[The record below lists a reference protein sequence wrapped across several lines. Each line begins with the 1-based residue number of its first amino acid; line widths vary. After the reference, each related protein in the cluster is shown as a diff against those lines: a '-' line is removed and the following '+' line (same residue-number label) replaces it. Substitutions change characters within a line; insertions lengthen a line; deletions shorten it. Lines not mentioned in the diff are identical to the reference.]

1 MLETAVKHC
10 YIDSMTFRFHNI
22 SIALIGVFTTVLAF
36 GTGSASS
43 AEPVHWAYKS
53 IERPAVPSI
62 AEKKDWV
69 RSPIDKFILRRL
81 MDNDIQPSRR
91 AMKQT
96 LIRRVTLDLIG
107 IPPTPAQVSAFLNDD
122 QPGAYERVVDR
133 LLASPRYG
141 EKWARPW
148 LDLCH
153 YADTDGYLTDQ
164 LRPVAWRYRDWL
176 IDALN
181 QNKPFDEFTIEQIAG
196 DLLPSRSQD
205 QFIATGFLRQTLSN
219 REGGADIEEFRVLQV
234 IERVTMIGTTWLGL
248 TVGCARCHDHKYD
261 DISQQEY
268 FQFYSLLNNA
278 DEVNIDAPL
287 GGRAQEFWQ
296 SRDDYNQARQQLLA
310 ANRLA
315 IDELQKTWEQ
325 KILHAYKNPGED
337 HIWDRQ
343 YELLGLIWGGGLG
356 EGQLEGVEIAK
367 LDWAKRTQRQKND
380 LLDYFLRYGSV
391 VDPEKFSE
399 LSLSDLRGQL
409 ENLKKEYP
417 IALRAPGMQAA
428 VNKRKTR
435 IHIRGEYLDKGD
447 QVQPAVPS
455 VLPKLAVADE
465 LDPRLTLAQWLVS
478 DKNPLTS
485 RVFVNRIWQ
494 EFFGRGLVLT
504 SEDFGIQGA
513 SPTHPKL
520 LDFLAS
526 EFMSSNWDVKALQRR
541 IVLSSTYQ
549 QASTYRPELTS
560 LDPENELLARQNSL
574 RLSGETIRDSAL
586 ATSGLLSAKMGGPGV
601 RPPQP
606 ESVTLEAFGS
616 HPWDVSKD
624 EDRYR
629 RAVYT
634 FVLRTTPFAQTAVFD
649 APSPQSPCA
658 RRERSNTPLQALTLL
673 NDEVFFEAAQHLAR
687 QIDTEPEDDLDRINK
702 LFTVCL
708 QRLPEREEASLLQQ
722 LLAENRTFF
731 KSHPELIDATVGREN
746 AELNTAAW
754 VHTCSVMMNLHEF
767 ITRD

>member
-1 MLETAVKHC
+1 
-10 YIDSMTFRFHNI
+10 MTLPIKNI
-22 SIALIGVFTTVLAF
+22 SISPLGVFIAVFVYMAGSTT
-36 GTGSASS
+36 G
-43 AEPVHWAYKS
+43 AEPAHWAYKS
-53 IERPAVPSI
+53 IKTPAPPAVS
-62 AEKKDWV
+62 ERKDWGTN
-69 RSPIDKFILRRL
+69 PIDNFILRRL
-81 MDNDIQPSRR
+81 LDNDIQPSERSS
-91 AMKQT
+91 KQT

-107 IPPTPAQVSAFLNDD
+107 IPPTPEDVSAFLDD
-122 QPGAYERVVDR
+122 DRPGAYQRVVDR

-176 IDALN
+176 INSLN
-181 QNKPFDEFTIEQIAG
+181 QNKPFDEFTIEQVAG
-196 DLLPSRSQD
+196 DLLPDHSQD

-234 IERVTMIGTTWLGL
+234 IERVTMVGTTWLGL
-248 TVGCARCHDHKYD
+248 TIGCARCHDHKYD
-261 DISQQEY
+261 DISQNEY

-278 DEVNIDAPL
+278 DEVNIDAPVS
-287 GGRAQEFWQ
+287 GQAQKFWASRA
-296 SRDDYNQARQQLLA
+296 DYKNARQQLLVT
-310 ANRLA
+310 NRLA
-315 IDELQKTWEQ
+315 VEKLQKTWEQ
-325 KILHAYKNPGED
+325 KILHAYKNPGKD

-367 LDWAKRTQRQKND
+367 LDWAKRTQRQKDD

-391 VDPEKFSE
+391 VNPETFSE
-399 LSLSDLRGQL
+399 LNLSGLRAQL
-409 ENLKKEYP
+409 EDLKKLHP

-428 VNKRKTR
+428 VNKRETR
-435 IHIRGEYLDKGD
+435 IHIRGEYLDKGNL
-447 QVQPAVPS
+447 VQPAVPE
-455 VLPKLAVADE
+455 VLPE
-465 LDPRLTLAQWLVS
+465 LVFVDGVDPRLTLAQWLVS
-478 DKNPLTS
+478 KENPLTA
-485 RVFVNRIWQ
+485 RVFANRMWH

-520 LDFLAS
+520 LDYLAS
-526 EFMSSNWDVKALQRR
+526 EFINSNWDVKALQRR

-549 QASTYRPELTS
+549 QASTYREQLAG

-574 RLSGETIRDSAL
+574 RLSGETIRDAAL
-586 ATSGLLSAKMGGPGV
+586 AASGLLSSKMGGMGV

-616 HPWDVSKD
+616 HPWDVSD
-624 EDRYR
+624 GEDRYR

-673 NDEVFFEAAQHLAR
+673 NDEVFFEAAQHLAT
-687 QIDTEPEDDLDRINK
+687 QIAKEPEDDTHRINK
-702 LFTVCL
+702 LFSICL
-708 QRLPEREEASLLQQ
+708 QRLPGPEEAILVQQ
-722 LLAENRTFF
+722 LLTDNRMFF
-731 KSHPELIDATVGREN
+731 KSHPGLIEATVGQGN
-746 AELNTAAW
+746 AEANTAAW